1 MAPPLRWLA
10 GLVGAADGFYGG
22 TNGDVALDTM
32 PGETIPEGVV
42 PEGAASRPDRHP
54 GSDSPRVVSSD
65 MLLAGRSQLAI
76 LHNETIYFLRQTRFG
91 KLILT
96 K

>member
-1 MAPPLRWLA
+1 MVSEPPPTDS
-10 GLVGAADGFYGG
+10 GAA
-22 TNGDVALDTM
+22 TLE
-32 PGETIPEGVV
+32 P
-42 PEGAASRPDRHP
+42 AAVLPDRRS
-54 GSDSPRVVSSD
+54 GFDSPRVISSD
-65 MLLAGRSQLAI
+65 MLLAGRAQLAI

>member
-1 MAPPLRWLA
+1 MSEP
-10 GLVGAADGFYGG
+10 
-22 TNGDVALDTM
+22 
-32 PGETIPEGVV
+32 
-42 PEGAASRPDRHP
+42 RP
-54 GSDSPRVVSSD
+54 SPRATEAAGTPAARAARPEFPGAPRVISSET
-65 MLLAGRSQLAI
+65 LLDGAVQLAI

>member
-1 MAPPLRWLA
+1 MANDRRPQSDATSRPAPDTRAAPP
-10 GLVGAADGFYGG
+10 
-22 TNGDVALDTM
+22 T
-32 PGETIPEGVV
+32 
-42 PEGAASRPDRHP
+42 GAASPTGADAA
-54 GSDSPRVVSSD
+54 DATPRVVNSD
-65 MLLAGRSQLAI
+65 ALLGGRSQLAI

>member
-1 MAPPLRWLA
+1 MSDADHDCATDGDPTTVRRERSA
-10 GLVGAADGFYGG
+10 DDAA
-22 TNGDVALDTM
+22 
-32 PGETIPEGVV
+32 
-42 PEGAASRPDRHP
+42 
-54 GSDSPRVVSSD
+54 SPRVVNSAA
-65 MLLAGRSQLAI
+65 LLDGKSQLAI